1 MKSFLH
7 AFIRKYFLLG
17 MLFFILLSGDIT
29 AVFAQRI
36 SSRVRIMLEKL
47 SLEKQEKLKDFSD
60 DVETYINHYDWT
72 GDSYDEEIPVDIQ
85 IYLMDY
91 SVSYED
97 RYSGTFLITNNLD
110 NQYYDK
116 YWRFPYEA
124 GESLEHTENE
134 FNPFGGFIDFYINII
149 IGEEYDKYGRF
160 FGTPFFEKA
169 KLISDQAKFSSRFAL
184 GWDERS
190 EFIDHILSEENQPF
204 RIMKDLF
211 FLGLSYVGE
220 EDSTARKYCSQALLL
235 LEEVLANHPENEKAM
250 LFLSAYRMEYVNLF
264 KDDRGIIEKLI
275 KLDPDHEEI
284 YRGNAGY

>member
-1 MKSFLH
+1 MT
-7 AFIRKYFLLG
+7 FLLHSDARRNIVLSI
-17 MLFFILLSGDIT
+17 LFFMLLGGDIS

-47 SLEKQEKLKDFSD
+47 SLEKQEELKNLSD
-60 DVETYINHYDWT
+60 DVEAYINHYEWI

-97 RYSGTFLITNNLD
+97 RYAGTFLITNNLD

-124 GESLEHTENE
+124 GESLVHIENE
-134 FNPFGGFIDFYINII
+134 FDPFRGFIDFYMNIL

-190 EFIDHILSEENQPF
+190 DLIDYILSEENQPF

-220 EDSTARKYCSQALLL
+220 EDSTAKKYCSQALSL
-235 LEEVLANHPENEKAM
+235 LEEIITNNPENEKAM
-250 LFLSAYRMEYVNLF
+250 LFLSAYHVDFIDLF
-264 KDDRGIIEKLI
+264 KDDREIIDRLI
-275 KLDPDHEEI
+275 KLDPDHEET
-284 YRGNAGY
+284 YRRNSSY

>member
-149 IGEEYDKYGRF
+149 IC
-160 FGTPFFEKA
+160 P
-169 KLISDQAKFSSRFAL
+169 
-184 GWDERS
+184 
-190 EFIDHILSEENQPF
+190 N
-204 RIMKDLF
+204 
-211 FLGLSYVGE
+211 
-220 EDSTARKYCSQALLL
+220 
-235 LEEVLANHPENEKAM
+235 
-250 LFLSAYRMEYVNLF
+250 
-264 KDDRGIIEKLI
+264 
-275 KLDPDHEEI
+275 
-284 YRGNAGY
+284 